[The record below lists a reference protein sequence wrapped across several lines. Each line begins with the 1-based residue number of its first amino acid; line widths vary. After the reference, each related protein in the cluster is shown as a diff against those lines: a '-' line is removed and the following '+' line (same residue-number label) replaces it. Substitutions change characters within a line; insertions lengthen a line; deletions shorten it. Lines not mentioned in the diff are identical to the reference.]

1 MNTTTRMVFIKKRVL
16 KSRLILIFILL
27 LNIFSSCDRRINN
40 CSFRLQEFV
49 ISNYGLD
56 SIVNLFTHDYNSVN
70 NNMDN
75 GNVIVIDFQYH
86 DSIPQV
92 WISIHEKNELRDKYI
107 FQQNKR
113 IIGYLIKNERTIVLL
128 SGVNLKSD
136 FEFIF
141 GSFIYPK
148 SNTKRF
154 DYIFYPDNQYE
165 SDSVVVRL
173 ESGDVIKK
181 SRWPVVYSMY
191 NPHYVQFKYVDGV
204 FVDANRE

>member
-1 MNTTTRMVFIKKRVL
+1 
-16 KSRLILIFILL
+16 
-27 LNIFSSCDRRINN
+27 
-40 CSFRLQEFV
+40 V

-113 IIGYLIKNERTIVLL
+113 IIGYLIKNHYCPTKI
-128 SGVNLKSD
+128 K
-136 FEFIF
+136 
-141 GSFIYPK
+141 IY
-148 SNTKRF
+148 SNILF
-154 DYIFYPDNQYE
+154 
-165 SDSVVVRL
+165 
-173 ESGDVIKK
+173 
-181 SRWPVVYSMY
+181 
-191 NPHYVQFKYVDGV
+191 
-204 FVDANRE
+204 